1 MRQPLTPKALNQQ
14 DKHLPTLP
22 SNRIPTVVTQT
33 PEDGI
38 YIHLYSH
45 QVSPTCLSRDA
56 FISSVPPSSFFPR
69 LFYMLT
75 FFAWTSSKWLQ
86 AQPKK

>member
-38 YIHLYSH
+38 YIFICIPIKLAPLAY
-45 QVSPTCLSRDA
+45 PEMLLSLV
-56 FISSVPPSSFFPR
+56 FLPLPSSLVFS
-69 LFYMLT
+69 T
-75 FFAWTSSKWLQ
+75 C
-86 AQPKK
+86 